1 MIRSEPEYKEARR
14 RLEQDREVAE
24 KQRAALVAAGLA
36 PEDVERAMQP
46 LLSFQAPLEDEIAW
60 WPFRRGERWAW
71 VVSWV
76 YPLFWL
82 AHLAAGLPPGND
94 HVHQVVLGVAALVA
108 LALAARRTESG

>member
-1 MIRSEPEYKEARR
+1 MSSQPWHRHAAWLLLALNAASILAFGAVVALLPTSDPELRSVG
-14 RLEQDREVAE
+14 VASI
-24 KQRAALVAAGLA
+24 ALGVFGLA
-36 PEDVERAMQP
+36 
-46 LLSFQAPLEDEIAW
+46 IAW

-94 HVHQVVLGVAALVA
+94 HVHQVVLCVAALVA
-108 LALAARRTESG
+108 LALTAPRTESG